1 MTGEEH
7 SIRCSRLTKQYR
19 IKQREEGTL
28 PALMSLFKG
37 HYETVTAIRD
47 VELSIAPGERV
58 GILGGNGAG
67 KTTLLRML
75 AGVITPTRGSINAAG
90 HVPSD
95 HKSSYLRDISLVMGQ
110 KSQLQWDIP
119 VVESFRLHQAIYN
132 ITEIDYRSRLTD
144 FIDVLGIEP
153 YLSKPTRSLS
163 LGERMR
169 CEVAKSLLHAPR
181 ILFLDEPTIGL
192 DPDVQRQLR
201 MYLRR
206 YCQERGASLLLTS
219 HNIRDIEELCPRV
232 IALDEGAIIY
242 DGPFRGLIEQH
253 RPPGQL
259 NVTVAPADSPALEAR
274 CAERGLT
281 VKSAGE
287 GEYAIL
293 IPEAEFR
300 PVVHWLS
307 GEVALLKMS
316 RGEPRT
322 EDVVADLY
330 HRQAARDA

>member
-1 MTGEEH
+1 MASEEH
-7 SIRCSRLTKQYR
+7 WIRCAGLTKQYR

-28 PALMSLFKG
+28 SALMSLFKS
-37 HYETVTAIRD
+37 HYEKVTAIRD
-47 VELSIAPGERV
+47 LDFVIAPGESV
-58 GILGGNGAG
+58 GLLGGNGAG

-75 AGVITPTRGSINAAG
+75 TGVITPTSGSINAAG
-90 HVPSD
+90 YVPSD
-95 HKSSYLRDISLVMGQ
+95 HKAAYLQDISLLMGQ

-132 ITEIDYRSRLTD
+132 VAENDYQSRLAD

-169 CEVAKSLLHAPR
+169 CEVAKSLIHAPR
-181 ILFLDEPTIGL
+181 MLFFDEPTIGL

-201 MYLRR
+201 TYLRR

-232 IALDEGAIIY
+232 IALERGNKIY
-242 DGPFRGLIEQH
+242 DGSFSGLIDQH
-253 RPPGQL
+253 RPSGKL
-259 NVTVAPADSPALEAR
+259 NVSVAVADISTLEACCAAKGFALEK
-274 CAERGLT
+274 
-281 VKSAGE
+281 VGE
-287 GEYAIL
+287 GEYAIS
-293 IPEAEFR
+293 IPETEFR
-300 PVVHWLS
+300 PVLHWLS
-307 GEVALLKMS
+307 GEVTLLKMS

-322 EDVVADLY
+322 EEVVADLY
-330 HRQAARDA
+330 QQSGG

>member
-1 MTGEEH
+1 MASEDH

-28 PALMSLFKG
+28 SALMSLVKT

-47 VELSIAPGERV
+47 VEFAVAPGESV
-58 GILGGNGAG
+58 GLLGENGAG

-75 AGVITPTRGSINAAG
+75 TGVIAPTSGSINAAG

-95 HKSSYLRDISLVMGQ
+95 HEPAYLQDISLVMGQ

-119 VVESFRLHQAIYN
+119 VVESFRLHQAIFN
-132 ITEIDYRSRLTD
+132 VIESDYLSRLTD
-144 FIDVLGIEP
+144 FIDILGIEP

-181 ILFLDEPTIGL
+181 MLFLDKPTIGL

-201 MYLRR
+201 TYLRR
-206 YCQERGASLLLTS
+206 YCQEQGATLLLTS
-219 HNIRDIEELCPRV
+219 HNVRDIEELCPRV
-232 IALDEGAIIY
+232 IALNKGTIIY

-253 RPPGQL
+253 GLNGRL
-259 NVTVAPADSPALEAR
+259 NVSVVAADASTLKAR
-274 CAERGLT
+274 CAARGLALET
-281 VKSAGE
+281 VGK

-293 IPEAEFR
+293 IPETEFR
-300 PVVHWLS
+300 PVLHWLS
-307 GEVALLKMS
+307 GEVTLLKMS
-316 RGEPRT
+316 RGDPRI

-330 HRQAARDA
+330 QQSGA

>member
-1 MTGEEH
+1 MAYEDH
-7 SIRCSRLTKQYR
+7 SIRCSRLTKHYR
-19 IKQREEGTL
+19 IKRREEGTL
-28 PALMSLFKG
+28 PALMSLVKT

-47 VELSIAPGERV
+47 VEFAVAPGESV
-58 GILGGNGAG
+58 GLLGGNGAG

-75 AGVITPTRGSINAAG
+75 TGVIAPTSGSINAAG

-95 HKSSYLRDISLVMGQ
+95 HEPAYLQDISLVMGQ

-132 ITEIDYRSRLTD
+132 VNESDYRSRLVD
-144 FIDVLGIEP
+144 FIDILGIEP

-181 ILFLDEPTIGL
+181 MLFLDEPTIGL

-201 MYLRR
+201 TYLRR
-206 YCQERGASLLLTS
+206 YCQEQGATLLLTS
-219 HNIRDIEELCPRV
+219 HNVRDIEALCPRV
-232 IALDEGAIIY
+232 IALNKGTIIY

-253 RPPGQL
+253 GLSGRL
-259 NVTVAPADSPALEAR
+259 NVSVAAADASTLESCCVARGLALEN
-274 CAERGLT
+274 
-281 VKSAGE
+281 VGE

-293 IPEAEFR
+293 IPETEFR
-300 PVVHWLS
+300 PVLHWLS

-316 RGEPRT
+316 RGESRT

-330 HRQAARDA
+330 QQSGA